1 MGRPLLQSD
10 ESTVGSVRTLLG
22 ELESLTRNPDYEYY
36 YRGHPNKE
44 YVLIPSVYR
53 NTGWINNEHRMFR
66 ELVLRCPDD
75 FHDLET
81 TFQKLVKMQH
91 YALPT
96 RLLDITGNPLIALLF
111 ACKDELVKE
120 EGSDKERYTDGEL
133 IIFRI
138 PKKEIKYFD
147 SDTVS
152 VIANISKQPFDFKFI
167 VTPGETPE
175 KFSEQEPVK
184 LLVHDIRQEKS
195 LFEPKIKAE
204 HLRSVIC
211 VKPLLD
217 NPRIMR
223 QDGAFF
229 LFGVNGNKSESS
241 RIPDS
246 YKHKPN
252 DMRLVIRSGDKR
264 KIREQLEAL
273 GVSEGKIYP
282 EIDSVAAYVKSAFE
296 VKVNKK
302 TQRTR
307 GTISVR
313 FQKDK
318 QAVADMVSAVVN
330 EIKAEG
336 NLDLPAMEEEVVNRV
351 YRRLHHGILTRRS
364 AELSEMIL
372 EALYS

>member
-1 MGRPLLQSD
+1 MGYSILQSD
-10 ESTVGSVRTLLG
+10 EGTVGSVRTLLG
-22 ELESLTRNPDYEYY
+22 ELESLSQNRDYEYY
-36 YRGHPNKE
+36 YRGHSNKE
-44 YVLIPSVYR
+44 YELAPSVYR
-53 NTGWINNEHRMFR
+53 NSGWIDNEHRMFR

-120 EGSDKERYTDGEL
+120 EGSGKEKYADGEV

-138 PKKEIKYFD
+138 PKTEIKYFD

-152 VIANISKQPFDFKFI
+152 VIANISKQPPGFNFI
-167 VTPGETPE
+167 EKPGETPE
-175 KFSEQEPVK
+175 EFSEQESVK
-184 LLVHDIRQEKS
+184 LLVHDIRQERA

-229 LFGVNGNKSESS
+229 LFGVDGNKSEPS

-246 YKHKPN
+246 YRHRPK
-252 DMRLVIRSGDKR
+252 DLRLIIRAAEKR
-264 KIREQLEAL
+264 KMREQLEAL
-273 GVSEGKIYP
+273 GVSQGRIFP
-282 EIDSVAAYVKSAFE
+282 EIDSVAAYVNWSF
-296 VKVNKK
+296 
-302 TQRTR
+302 
-307 GTISVR
+307 
-313 FQKDK
+313 
-318 QAVADMVSAVVN
+318 
-330 EIKAEG
+330 
-336 NLDLPAMEEEVVNRV
+336 RV
-351 YRRLHHGILTRRS
+351 LGGVTAGVGGILEGF
-364 AELSEMIL
+364 A
-372 EALYS
+372 